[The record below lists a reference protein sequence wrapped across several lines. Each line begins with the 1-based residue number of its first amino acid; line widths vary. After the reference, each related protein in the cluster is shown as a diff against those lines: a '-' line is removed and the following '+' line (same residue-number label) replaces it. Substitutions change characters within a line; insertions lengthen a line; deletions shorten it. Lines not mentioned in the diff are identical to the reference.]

1 MLGPTAS
8 GKSELAVSLAEAT
21 GGEVLSVDSMQV
33 YRGMDIGTAKPD
45 AAMRARVPHHL
56 LDLADPRDVFSVA
69 DFQREGAAVF
79 SRLAQERATPVV
91 AGGSGLHFRSL
102 VDPMRF
108 PPTDDELRAKLEESD
123 PDVLRAE
130 LLDADPSA
138 TQHVD
143 LANARRVLRAVEVL
157 RLTGVSPSQRAAAP
171 AAAAVRAYEGGKA
184 MVAVGLDPGAGLA
197 GRVEQR
203 FDRMLGEGLLSEVAG
218 LADRLGPTA
227 RQAVGYQQLLAVV
240 RGEASLDAGR
250 QAAISASLA
259 LAKRQRTFFRRDPRI
274 RWLPWSDDPAERCR
288 VALSVVEEARAWSS

>member
-1 MLGPTAS
+1 
-8 GKSELAVSLAEAT
+8 
-21 GGEVLSVDSMQV
+21 
-33 YRGMDIGTAKPD
+33 
-45 AAMRARVPHHL
+45 
-56 LDLADPRDVFSVA
+56 
-69 DFQREGAAVF
+69 
-79 SRLAQERATPVV
+79 
-91 AGGSGLHFRSL
+91 
-102 VDPMRF
+102 
-108 PPTDDELRAKLEESD
+108 
-123 PDVLRAE
+123 
-130 LLDADPSA
+130 
-138 TQHVD
+138 
-143 LANARRVLRAVEVL
+143 
-157 RLTGVSPSQRAAAP
+157 
-171 AAAAVRAYEGGKA
+171 VRAYEGGKA